1 METSPACKT
10 SLQHQAYTM
19 HFSTAT
25 LALFAAS
32 AAAKTCINQTVPVTI
47 SARTGI
53 FSLDIPQ
60 TNLEVTDFILNM
72 TQQGRNFTNTA
83 LTGYNTTAGTYN
95 ISTEFCIPSQDNST
109 NPTVQVL
116 IHGIGFDKTYWDLSF
131 NDYNYSYIDVATDT
145 YKYCTL
151 SFDRLGIGN
160 SSHGEP
166 LNEIQSFLEVAATV
180 QLTQM
185 LRNGTFPGV
194 NNTFSKVVHVG
205 HSFGSA
211 QTYSLANMYPDLTD
225 GIVLTGFSMNGSF
238 PPFFLAGGN
247 FVLASKNQPLRF
259 SSYTGAQ
266 VQELLQMYAEPLL
279 DYITPLGADLAS
291 VPPPQDLPNGYIINS
306 DAEANKYLFFKTG
319 YYDPAILTLAE
330 NTKQPVTLGE
340 ILTLGSLSAMNA
352 YTGPVMVITG
362 SSDLPYCGGD
372 CLNTGGAA
380 ASIPAQVRMNFPNVN
395 AENFTAYIQPNTGHG
410 INAHYNATGAYAAI
424 NDFLA
429 SKGLQSS

>member
-1 METSPACKT
+1 M
-10 SLQHQAYTM
+10 
-19 HFSTAT
+19 T
-25 LALFAAS
+25 LL
-32 AAAKTCINQTVPVTI
+32 TI
-47 SARTGI
+47 S
-53 FSLDIPQ
+53 S
-60 TNLEVTDFILNM
+60 
-72 TQQGRNFTNTA
+72 
-83 LTGYNTTAGTYN
+83 
-95 ISTEFCIPSQDNST
+95 
-109 NPTVQVL
+109 
-116 IHGIGFDKTYWDLSF
+116 YWDLSF

-225 GIVLTGFSMNGSF
+225 GIVLTGFSMNSSF
-238 PPFFLAGGN
+238 PPYFLAGGN
-247 FVLASKNQPLRF
+247 FVLASKNQPIRF
-259 SSYTGAQ
+259 GSYNGTQ
-266 VQELLQMYAEPLL
+266 IQELLQMYAEPLL
-279 DYITPLGADLAS
+279 DYITPLGEDLAS
-291 VPPPQDLPNGYIINS
+291 AAPPQDLPNGYLINS
-306 DAEANKYLFFKTG
+306 DAEANKYLFFKPG

-340 ILTLGSLSAMNA
+340 ILTLGSLPMMNA
-352 YTGPVMVITG
+352 FTGPVLVITG
-362 SSDLPYCGGD
+362 SNDLPYCGGD
-372 CLNTGGAA
+372 CLATGGAA
-380 ASIPAQVRMNFPNVN
+380 ASIPAQVQKNFPNVN

-410 INAHYNATGAYAAI
+410 INAHYNATGAYAVI
-424 NDFLA
+424 NEFLA
-429 SKGLQSS
+429 LKGLQSS